1 MATVPVVMILCVGN
15 QAMDPQSPTGICS
28 NAALQEQICFFD
40 TMERQIWLGNTLL
53 LVSAT
58 MAVQGRAQDLEHG
71 YSKFSKTFFD
81 SLKYRLISHNPLLPF
96 PKKKTSS
103 RISGG
108 TTILI

>member
-1 MATVPVVMILCVGN
+1 MILCFGN

-58 MAVQGRAQDLEHG
+58 MAVVSGRHPECGKPRNFIA
-71 YSKFSKTFFD
+71 
-81 SLKYRLISHNPLLPF
+81 
-96 PKKKTSS
+96 
-103 RISGG
+103 
-108 TTILI
+108 